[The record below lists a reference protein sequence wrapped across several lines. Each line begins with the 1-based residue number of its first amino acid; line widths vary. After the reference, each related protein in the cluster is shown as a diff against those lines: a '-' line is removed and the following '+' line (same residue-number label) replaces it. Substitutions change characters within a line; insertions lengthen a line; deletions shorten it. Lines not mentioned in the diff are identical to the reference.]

1 MRATI
6 TLLVVVVVAV
16 ASQEP
21 SPGEPPCQV
30 YAAND
35 NEEIIS
41 VPDDQ
46 KELDLWFSFHERES
60 GVQIAVV
67 TTKGKQATPLKVNI
81 KQRTPT
87 QKSHFWGSSSSDDEE
102 NTSWCRVRLTQGVKG
117 VNNSRLTAA
126 GQCGD
131 NIKEEVK
138 YTHDDVT
145 ALLLKTN
152 DNINFYVC
160 PVPPHPD
167 YPTGTWRPRGNSRP
181 VEPPVSNTSQC
192 PTACPEQQELQ
203 QGVTVVLGAVLAAC
217 LLDVVVTSAVL
228 CVIRHIT
235 D

>member
-6 TLLVVVVVAV
+6 TLLVVVVVVVV

-21 SPGEPPCQV
+21 SPGEPPCRV

-35 NEEIIS
+35 NKEKIT

-46 KELDLWFSFHERES
+46 KELELWFSFQERES
-60 GVQIAVV
+60 EVNIAAV
-67 TTKGKQATPLKVNI
+67 TTKGVYSDPLRVNI
-81 KQRTPT
+81 KQRTAT
-87 QKSHFWGSSSSDDEE
+87 QKGRNGYSSRSDEE

-126 GQCGD
+126 GHCGD
-131 NIKEEVK
+131 NIKEKE
-138 YTHDDVT
+138 YTRDDVR
-145 ALLLKTN
+145 ALIVNMKYGKIDFT
-152 DNINFYVC
+152 VC
-160 PVPPHPD
+160 LVPPHPVC
-167 YPTGTWRPRGNSRP
+167 PTGTWRPRGNSRP

>member
-6 TLLVVVVVAV
+6 TLLVVVVVVA

-21 SPGEPPCQV
+21 SPGEPPCRV

-41 VPDDQ
+41 VPEDQ
-46 KELDLWFSFHERES
+46 KKLELWFSFQERES
-60 GVQIAVV
+60 EVQIAVV
-67 TTKGKQATPLKVNI
+67 TTKGEHSDPLRVNI

-87 QKSHFWGSSSSDDEE
+87 QKGRNGHSSSSHDED
-102 NTSWCRVRLTQGVKG
+102 NTSWCRVRLTQAVKE

-126 GQCGD
+126 GHCGD
-131 NIKEEVK
+131 NSKEK
-138 YTHDDVT
+138 QYTRDDVR
-145 ALLLKTN
+145 ALLVTTN
-152 DNINFYVC
+152 NIINFYVC

-203 QGVTVVLGAVLAAC
+203 QGVTAVLGAVLAAC

-228 CVIRHIT
+228 CVIRHIA